1 MSLIWGFR
9 ADTGGT
15 GLISDEGV
23 GMPRRLGA
31 LFATI
36 ALALSFAGPAHAAG
50 PTNTTPPMI
59 YGTTIVGQSVSVTAG
74 TWSSTPSSFSYQW
87 FRCADAAQVSCE
99 AIVGATA
106 ATYALGAD
114 SAGKYF
120 KVSVT
125 AITAGGGTTIQT
137 ALSII
142 VSLTAAATVPPVV
155 SGELLRD
162 STLTTTSGTWNLTN
176 TGFAYQWS
184 RCTLATAGD
193 CAAISGATSATY
205 KLTTEDIGAF
215 LKSTVT
221 AIPTTA
227 GYVIGTSNST
237 SYGPVLSQPVQV
249 GTTTLIG
256 SALEGE
262 TLTVSLGRI
271 FGSPAATT
279 TYAWQK
285 CGSPSITTCTTI
297 AGETSNSL
305 YIAQSMN
312 GNYLRVVPT
321 IQNDL
326 GGVIVP
332 SASIGPITRP
342 TGPSNSIAPS
352 IIGEANIDTAVT
364 GYSGIWAG
372 TPAPTFTTSWMK
384 CTSADVATCVDI
396 AGETG
401 TSLSLKISDLGK
413 RIAFKVTGKN
423 RVATTAVISGVS
435 APIDYR
441 AKLVSAPMILGFGL
455 VGMKLTTIAPAWSE
469 SLNVPLLYQW
479 QRCTKSDASTCI
491 DIPMALESSYT
502 LVQSDQDKFIRV
514 SVMAGDKTARAY
526 SVLGKDAVYAGADS
540 PAVVNPAP
548 VVPKPVTKPVAKPVV
563 KATTIT
569 CVKGTLSK
577 KVKAVSPKCPTGYKK
592 K

>member
-1 MSLIWGFR
+1 ML
-9 ADTGGT
+9 
-15 GLISDEGV
+15 
-23 GMPRRLGA
+23 RRLGA

-36 ALALSFAGPAHAAG
+36 ALGLTFVGPAHAAG
-50 PTNTTPPMI
+50 PTNTTLPII

-74 TWSSTPSSFSYQW
+74 TWSSTPSSLSYQW
-87 FRCADAAQVSCE
+87 FRCADAAQVVCE

-106 ATYALGAD
+106 QTYLLAAD
-114 SAGKYF
+114 SAGKYL

-125 AITAGGGTTIQT
+125 AITAGGGTTLQT

-142 VSLTAAATVPPVV
+142 VSQTAAASVLPVI

-162 STLTTTSGTWNLTN
+162 STLTTTTGTWNLTN
-176 TGFAYQWS
+176 AGFAYQWS
-184 RCTLATAGD
+184 RCTLATGGD
-193 CAAISGATSATY
+193 CAAMAGATSATY
-205 KLTTEDIGAF
+205 KLATEDIGSF
-215 LKSTVT
+215 LKSSVS
-221 AIPTTA
+221 AVPTTV
-227 GYVIGTSNST
+227 GYVVGTAVSA
-237 SYGPVLSQPVQV
+237 SYGPVQSQPVQV

-271 FGSPAATT
+271 FGSPAAVT

-285 CGSPSITTCTTI
+285 CGSPSVTTCTTLP
-297 AGETSNSL
+297 GETTASL
-305 YIAQSMN
+305 YIAQSLN

-321 IQNDL
+321 IQNEV
-326 GGVIVP
+326 GGIIVP

-342 TGPSNSIAPS
+342 SGPSNTVAPA
-352 IIGEANIDTAVT
+352 IVGDANIDTTVT
-364 GYSGIWAG
+364 SFAGTWAG
-372 TPAPTFTTSWMK
+372 TPTPTFTNVWMK

-396 AGETG
+396 PGETG
-401 TSLSLKISDLGK
+401 TSLSLKVADLGK
-413 RIAFKVTGKN
+413 RIAFKVVGKN
-423 RVATTAVISGVS
+423 RVATTTVVSSVS

-441 AKLVSAPMILGFGL
+441 AKLLTPPMVLGFGL
-455 VGMKLTTIAPAWSE
+455 VGMKLTSLTPTWSE

-479 QRCTKSDASTCI
+479 QRCAKNDVSTCV
-491 DIPMALESSYT
+491 DIPTAFESSYT
-502 LVQSDQDKFIRV
+502 LIQADQDKFIRV
-514 SVMAGDKTARAY
+514 GVMAGDKTSRAY

-540 PAVVNPAP
+540 PAVVKPAP
-548 VVPKPVTKPVAKPVV
+548 VVTPQPVTPKPVIKPVA

-577 KVKAVSPKCPTGYKK
+577 KVTAVSPKCPTGYKK

>member
-1 MSLIWGFR
+1 M
-9 ADTGGT
+9 
-15 GLISDEGV
+15 GV
-23 GMPRRLGA
+23 EMLRRLGA
-31 LFATI
+31 LFAT
-36 ALALSFAGPAHAAG
+36 LALTLTMASPAHAAG
-50 PTNTTPPMI
+50 PANTTLPMI

-74 TWSSTPSSFSYQW
+74 TWDVTPSSLSYQW
-87 FRCADAAQVSCE
+87 FRCADAAQAACE

-114 SAGKYF
+114 SAGKYL

-125 AITAGGGTTIQT
+125 AITPGGGTTIQT
-137 ALSII
+137 PLSVV
-142 VSLTAAATVPPVV
+142 VSLTAAATAPPVI

-162 STLTTTSGTWNLTN
+162 AILTTTTGTWNLAN
-176 TGFAYQWS
+176 AGYAYQWA
-184 RCTLATAGD
+184 RCTLATGGD
-193 CAAISGATSATY
+193 CAAIPGATSATY

-221 AIPTTA
+221 AVPTTA
-227 GYVIGTSNST
+227 GYVIGTSNSM

-271 FGSPAATT
+271 FGSPAPTT

-297 AGETSNSL
+297 SGETSNSL
-305 YIAQSMN
+305 FVAQSMN

-326 GGVIVP
+326 GGIIVP

-342 TGPSNSIAPS
+342 SSPSNSVVPS
-352 IIGEANIDTAVT
+352 IIGEVNIDTTVT

-372 TPAPTFTTSWMK
+372 TPAPTFTTNWMK
-384 CTSADVATCVDI
+384 CTSTDVATCVDI
-396 AGETG
+396 PGETK

-423 RVATTAVISGVS
+423 RVATTVAISGVS

-455 VGMKLTTIAPAWSE
+455 VGMKLTTVAPTWSE
-469 SLNVPLLYQW
+469 SLDLPLLYQW
-479 QRCTKSDASTCI
+479 QRCTKSDPSTCV
-491 DIPMALESSYT
+491 DIPLAFASSYT
-502 LVQSDQDKFIRV
+502 LVQEDQDKFIRV
-514 SVMAGDKTARAY
+514 GVMAGDKTARAY
-526 SVLGKDAVYAGADS
+526 SVIGKDAVYAGADS
-540 PAVVNPAP
+540 PAAV
-548 VVPKPVTKPVAKPVV
+548 KPTPTPIVAKPAPKPAATPAV

-577 KVKAVSPKCPTGYKK
+577 KVTAVSPKCPTGYKK

>member
-1 MSLIWGFR
+1 ML
-9 ADTGGT
+9 
-15 GLISDEGV
+15 
-23 GMPRRLGA
+23 RRLGA

-36 ALALSFAGPAHAAG
+36 ALGLSFAGPAHAAG

-74 TWSSTPSSFSYQW
+74 TWSSTPSSLSYQW

-99 AIVGATA
+99 AIAGATA

-114 SAGKYF
+114 SAGKYL

-142 VSLTAAATVPPVV
+142 VSLTAAATVPPVI

-221 AIPTTA
+221 AVPTTA

-305 YIAQSMN
+305 YVTQSMN

-342 TGPSNSIAPS
+342 TSPSNSVAPS

-372 TPAPTFTTSWMK
+372 TPAPTFTTNWMK

-548 VVPKPVTKPVAKPVV
+548 VVPKPVAKPVAKPVV